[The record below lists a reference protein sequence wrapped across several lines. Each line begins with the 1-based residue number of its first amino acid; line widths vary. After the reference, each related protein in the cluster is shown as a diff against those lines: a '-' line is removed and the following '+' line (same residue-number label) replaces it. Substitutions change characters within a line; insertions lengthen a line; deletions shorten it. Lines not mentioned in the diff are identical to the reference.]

1 MSKIDIV
8 FVDID
13 CTLLNWSTRPPFFDI
28 DSINSLKEAQKKGV
42 LIFFCTARPYH
53 SVKEIKIL
61 DIFTPDG
68 MILANGGFV
77 LYKDKILY
85 ETIMEKEVFE
95 RLCDLAIKLNVN
107 VEGVRRYDCFFIA
120 EEDEAV
126 KQLFN
131 TYPENIPAIEDYHN
145 QDVIG
150 LTLFAQKDL
159 DEKFMSIMPKDS
171 YYFRYHDYG
180 VDVCTVPHV
189 KGEGIKVVLK
199 ELDISKNRA
208 MAIGDDLADISM
220 FEEVKYGVAMAN
232 GKEEVIKA
240 AKIKAPSIDESGV
253 KYVIEKYVL

>member
-1 MSKIDIV
+1 MSKIDII

-28 DSINSLKEAQKKGV
+28 ESIDALKEAQKKGV
-42 LIFFCTARPYH
+42 LVFFCTARPYH

-61 DIFTPDG
+61 DLFEPDG

-77 LYKDKILY
+77 LHKNKILY
-85 ETIMEKEVFE
+85 ETIMEKEIFE
-95 RLCDLAIKLNVN
+95 NFCDLATSLHVN
-107 VEGVRRYDCFFIA
+107 VEGVRRFDCFFIS
-120 EEDEAV
+120 EEDKAV
-126 KQLFN
+126 RELFT

-145 QDVIG
+145 QEVIG
-150 LTLFAQKDL
+150 LTLFAEKEL
-159 DEKFMSIMPKDS
+159 DEEFLKIMPKDS

-180 VDVCTVPHV
+180 VDVATIPHI

-199 ELDISKNRA
+199 ELNIPKRRA

-220 FEEVKYGVAMAN
+220 FKEVKYSVAMAN

-240 AKIKAPSIDESGV
+240 AKIKAPSINDNGV
-253 KYVIEKYVL
+253 KYVVEKYVL

>member
-28 DSINSLKEAQKKGV
+28 DSINALKEAQKKGV
-42 LIFFCTARPYH
+42 LVFFCTARPYH

-77 LYKDKILY
+77 LHKDKILY

-126 KQLFN
+126 KQLFS
-131 TYPENIPAIEDYHN
+131 TYPENIPVIEDYHN

-150 LTLFAQKDL
+150 LTLFAQKEL

-180 VDVCTVPHV
+180 VDVSTVPHV

-199 ELDISKNRA
+199 ELGISKNRA
-208 MAIGDDLADISM
+208 MAIGDDLADIS
-220 FEEVKYGVAMAN
+220 
-232 GKEEVIKA
+232 I
-240 AKIKAPSIDESGV
+240 SLSS
-253 KYVIEKYVL
+253 L

>member
-1 MSKIDIV
+1 MIFDVLSNFNVILFALLELFIVPSKYE
-8 FVDID
+8 
-13 CTLLNWSTRPPFFDI
+13 LL
-28 DSINSLKEAQKKGV
+28 V
-42 LIFFCTARPYH
+42 
-53 SVKEIKIL
+53 
-61 DIFTPDG
+61 
-68 MILANGGFV
+68 
-77 LYKDKILY
+77 
-85 ETIMEKEVFE
+85 
-95 RLCDLAIKLNVN
+95 KLNVN

-120 EEDEAV
+120 EENEAV
-126 KQLFN
+126 KQLFS
-131 TYPENIPAIEDYHN
+131 TYPENIPVIEDYHN

-150 LTLFAQKDL
+150 LTLFAQKEL

-199 ELDISKNRA
+199 ELGISKDRA

>member
-28 DSINSLKEAQKKGV
+28 DSINALKEAQKKGV
-42 LIFFCTARPYH
+42 LVFFCTARPYH

-77 LYKDKILY
+77 LHKDKILY

-126 KQLFN
+126 KQLFS
-131 TYPENIPAIEDYHN
+131 TYPENIPVIEDYHN

-150 LTLFAQKDL
+150 LTLFAQKEL

-180 VDVCTVPHV
+180 VDVSTVPHV

-199 ELDISKNRA
+199 ELGISKNRA

-240 AKIKAPSIDESGV
+240 AKIKAPSIDKSGV